1 MSPDDPR
8 REFRF
13 LVLLSQEEL
22 EAIDSFRF
30 EHRMANRSA
39 AVRELI
45 KLGLASQRRKKPE

>member
-8 REFRF
+8 REFRI
-13 LVLLSQEEL
+13 LVMLSQEEL

-45 KLGLASQRRKKPE
+45 KVGLALRRRKKPE

>member
-13 LVLLSQEEL
+13 LVLLSQEEV

-30 EHRMANRSA
+30 EHCMANRAA

>member
-1 MSPDDPR
+1 VSPDDPR

-22 EAIDSFRF
+22 EAIDSVRF

-39 AVRELI
+39 AVRELSHVR
-45 KLGLASQRRKKPE
+45 L

>member
-1 MSPDDPR
+1 VSPDDPR

-45 KLGLASQRRKKPE
+45 KLGLSSQRRKKPE

>member
-8 REFRF
+8 REFRI
-13 LVLLSQEEL
+13 LVMLSQEEL

-30 EHRMANRSA
+30 EHCMANRSA

-45 KLGLASQRRKKPE
+45 KLGLALRRRKKPE

>member
-13 LVLLSQEEL
+13 LVLLSQGEL